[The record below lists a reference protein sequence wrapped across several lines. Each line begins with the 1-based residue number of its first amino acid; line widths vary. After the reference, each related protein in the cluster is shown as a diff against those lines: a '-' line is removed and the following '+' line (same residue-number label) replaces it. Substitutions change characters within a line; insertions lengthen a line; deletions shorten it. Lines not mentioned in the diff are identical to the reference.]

1 MAENKTKATKVS
13 VKKFIDAVEDE
24 QKRKD
29 SNVLLDMMKKITK
42 EEPKMWGP
50 TIIGFGSYH
59 YKYASGHEG
68 DTCMIGFSPRKPA
81 FSIYVMCGKNKYQNH
96 FKKLGKHKLGPGGCL
111 YVKSLSDIDL
121 KVLKELVA
129 ESVKDTKSKKWD

>member
-13 VKKFIDAVEDE
+13 VKKFIDEVEDE

-29 SNVLLDMMKKITK
+29 SYVLLDLMKKITK

-50 TIIGFGSYH
+50 TIVGFGSYH

-68 DTCMIGFSPRKPA
+68 DSCLTGFSPRKAA
-81 FSIYVMCGKNKYQNH
+81 FSIYVMSARTQYQEYL
-96 FKKLGKHKLGPGGCL
+96 KKLGKFKLGGGGCL
-111 YVKSLSDIDL
+111 YVKRLSDIDM
-121 KVLKELVA
+121 KVLKDLVTA
-129 ESVKDTKSKKWD
+129 SVKDTKRKKWD